1 MNVGPDLTNF
11 VLGALLNLVFA
22 VLITRFIYYP
32 GRGNREYVFAF
43 LGSNVT
49 VYFVMSLLTRL
60 EIGVGVGFGL
70 FALFSILRYRTDELP
85 IREMTYLFV
94 LMALPVFNS
103 VLATQGAYWQLGLS
117 NGFLV
122 AVLFVLEKEWGF
134 RFTETH
140 SVRYDNA
147 ALCSPLRRQDLLE
160 DLRARTGLPV
170 RHVTVKQV
178 DLLHDSALLQ
188 VHYYAPG
195 EHAHGDDPARAGRAL
210 GDHHA

>member
-1 MNVGPDLTNF
+1 
-11 VLGALLNLVFA
+11 
-22 VLITRFIYYP
+22 
-32 GRGNREYVFAF
+32 
-43 LGSNVT
+43 
-49 VYFVMSLLTRL
+49 
-60 EIGVGVGFGL
+60 
-70 FALFSILRYRTDELP
+70 
-85 IREMTYLFV
+85 
-94 LMALPVFNS
+94 
-103 VLATQGAYWQLGLS
+103 
-117 NGFLV
+117 
-122 AVLFVLEKEWGF
+122 VLEKEWGF

>member
-1 MNVGPDLTNF
+1 MSPDLTNF

-49 VYFVMSLLTRL
+49 AYFVMSLLTRL

-122 AVLFVLEKEWGF
+122 AVLFMLEKELGF
-134 RFTETH
+134 RFTETRT
-140 SVRYDNA
+140 VRYDNA
-147 ALCSPLRRQDLLE
+147 ALCSPLRRQDLLD

-170 RHVTVKQV
+170 QRVTVKQV

-188 VHYYAPG
+188 VHFYASEEHTPG
-195 EHAHGDDPARAGRAL
+195 SDPARADRVQ
-210 GDHHA
+210 GDHQHV